1 METGF
6 KAMTLTAVLVGIA
19 IGLAGLTFAKGGSY
33 LSNGAPGLILQW
45 PIRFLDDSNL
55 PLDQLAW
62 KTIFGNTHGKH
73 TRSHRL

>member
-1 METGF
+1 
-6 KAMTLTAVLVGIA
+6 MTLTAVLVGIA
-19 IGLAGLTFAKGGSY
+19 IGFAGFTFVYAKGGSY
-33 LSNGAPGLILQW
+33 LFNGAPALILQW